1 MNLELKRTRLSE
13 VGQHEVKYLRSDV
26 LVKIPVF
33 GPCKDKYFLPSKP
46 RVEILAHRAVIE
58 NRLVDFKS
66 ILQF

>member
-33 GPCKDKYFLPSKP
+33 GPCKDKYFRPSKP
-46 RVEILAHRAVIE
+46 RVYDGA
-58 NRLVDFKS
+58 LV
-66 ILQF
+66 